1 MTRTEAYLVLNLLPK
16 IGPVRVRRLVEW
28 FGGPVEALSAL
39 ASDIKRVEGFGEE
52 LAQLVAGWEDRVD
65 LSRELRRIGEEQ
77 ITVLTQDDASY
88 PKLLKQIYDPPL
100 VLYVKGTLLPRD
112 QHGIGIVGSRH
123 ATQYGLST
131 AKKLGFQLA
140 YAGYSVISGLARG
153 IDTAAHEG
161 ALASKG
167 RTIAVIGSGLGK
179 LYPPEN
185 KALAEKIAENGA
197 VISEFPVDCPPDKQ
211 TFPMRNRIVSGWSC
225 GIVVVEAPGRSGSL
239 ITAQQAVEQG
249 RTVYAVPGNID
260 RPSSQGCN
268 RLIQQGAKL
277 ILDGGDVLDDLMTL
291 FPTEPQAPRVESV
304 QPGVTLALDEAA
316 VFEAIGSGEAH
327 INEIAGR
334 CTTLSGP
341 AVSATLMK
349 LEMKRVVKPLPGK
362 YYVKLV

>member
-1 MTRTEAYLVLNLLPK
+1 MTKTEAYLALNLLPK
-16 IGPVRVRRLVEW
+16 IGPVRVRRLVDY
-28 FGGPVEALSAL
+28 FGSVEQVLTAGAHE
-39 ASDIKRVEGFGEE
+39 IRKVEGFGED
-52 LAQLVAGWEDRVD
+52 LAQAVADWENRID
-65 LSRELRRIGEEQ
+65 LGRELRRIGEEG
-77 ITVLTQDDASY
+77 LTIVTQEDEAY

-100 VLYVKGTLLPRD
+100 VLYVKGELTPRD
-112 QHGIGIVGSRH
+112 QHGIAIVGSRH

-140 YAGYSVISGLARG
+140 YSGYSVVSGLARG

-167 RTIAVIGSGLGK
+167 RTIAVIGSGHGK

-197 VISEFPVDCPPDKQ
+197 VISEFPVDYPPDRQ
-211 TFPMRNRIVSGWSC
+211 SFPLRNRIVSGWSC

-260 RPSSQGCN
+260 RPTSQGCN

-277 ILDGGDVLDDLMTL
+277 IMEGADVLDDLMTL
-291 FPTEPQAPRVESV
+291 FPTEPQAPKMESAG
-304 QPGVTLALDEAA
+304 P
-316 VFEAIGSGEAH
+316 VFEALGAGEAH
-327 INEIAGR
+327 INEITERCAGMAMA
-334 CTTLSGP
+334 T
-341 AVSATLMK
+341 VSATLMK

-362 YYVKLV
+362 FYVRLV